1 LDALPT
7 VCESRRIERSKIET
21 EAAGVPTSGTNDVN
35 LTLPDV
41 IRLFNVTENT
51 IRNWVSEDNL
61 PCEIV
66 DDRYRFNRA
75 ELLEWATIR
84 KLDVSPSIFAL
95 ANGEPA
101 PKGSLSAALERGGIS
116 YGVKAPHKRALL
128 RAIVDS
134 LTLPKEFDRDV
145 LWDLFLAREALGS
158 TALER
163 GIAVPHPRR
172 PVVLDVERPLVHL
185 CFLSEPLDFQAS
197 DGTWVD
203 TLFAM
208 IAPTVHEHL
217 RLLARL
223 ASVLNDQ
230 RVRDTLSDRAAPK
243 DIFAAVAEAERQL
256 DGRPAGAA

>member
-1 LDALPT
+1 M
-7 VCESRRIERSKIET
+7 
-21 EAAGVPTSGTNDVN
+21 SGTNDVN

-41 IRLFNVTENT
+41 VRLFDVPESTV
-51 IRNWVSEDNL
+51 RNWVSEDNL
-61 PCEIV
+61 PCEVI

-75 ELLEWATIR
+75 EILEWATIR
-84 KLDVSPSIFAL
+84 KLDVSPSIFEC
-95 ANGEPA
+95 ANGKTSPE
-101 PKGSLSAALERGGIS
+101 GSLGAALERGGIA

-128 RAIVDS
+128 RAIVDR
-134 LTLPKEFDRDV
+134 LPLPEKFDRDV

-158 TALER
+158 TALEG

-185 CFLSEPLDFQAS
+185 CFLTDPLDFQAS
-197 DGTWVD
+197 DGKWVD

-223 ASVLNDQ
+223 ASVLKDPG
-230 RVRDTLSDRAAPK
+230 VRRTLSERASPR
-243 DIFAAVAEAERQL
+243 DILAAVSAAERAL
-256 DGRPAGAA
+256 DGRSAGAA